1 MQKLT
6 ERIDDLK
13 QRIAAWGKRI
23 RRYTERS
30 TRFNQNRLFQSDQKR
45 LYKSLERPIV
55 SGTGPAPNQA
65 DMVAFWRSLWSE
77 PVNHNEGPWTEVVA
91 SQYASITPMDP
102 VIITPDDV
110 AEAVRRAP
118 NWKSPGLDGLHHYW
132 LKGFMVCHSVL
143 ARQFQEA
150 LNQKS
155 LPSLFTTGITHLVPK
170 DQGATD
176 PSKYR
181 PITYTVHGIKVND
194 RNDHE
199 LLFKLV
205 DSLNIDIWDHG
216 APALRDAMID
226 AYLERIASQ
235 YPDIVTLVNSGPSFE
250 GRDIKY
256 LKISTTNFTD
266 ASKPIYFMN
275 AMLHAREW
283 VTAPVTLYSIHRLV
297 EDVRSQDRDLLENI
311 DWIVMPL
318 ANPDGYEYSH
328 TDERL
333 WRRTRS
339 FNPSVSTTCYG
350 VDANRNFNVSHNT
363 LGVSSDPCSNVYP
376 GHVPFSEV
384 ETGYIRDILLEYVD
398 RIQLYLDIHSH
409 GNYILF
415 GYGDT
420 SLPPNVLHLHHV
432 GAVMGSAIDA
442 LKLPEERYYLVGNSA
457 LVLYVSSGSA
467 QDYGQLVG
475 VPFSYTLELPGYG
488 QAFTVPPQYIEQIN
502 EETWHGIAAS
512 ARASLIHYKARFNN

>member
-1 MQKLT
+1 MVVNTLILAT
-6 ERIDDLK
+6 ACSIL
-13 QRIAAWGKRI
+13 AVTSAGKHDV
-23 RRYTERS
+23 Y
-30 TRFNQNRLFQSDQKR
+30 
-45 LYKSLERPIV
+45 
-55 SGTGPAPNQA
+55 SG
-65 DMVAFWRSLWSE
+65 
-77 PVNHNEGPWTEVVA
+77 
-91 SQYASITPMDP
+91 
-102 VIITPDDV
+102 
-110 AEAVRRAP
+110 
-118 NWKSPGLDGLHHYW
+118 
-132 LKGFMVCHSVL
+132 
-143 ARQFQEA
+143 
-150 LNQKS
+150 
-155 LPSLFTTGITHLVPK
+155 
-170 DQGATD
+170 
-176 PSKYR
+176 
-181 PITYTVHGIKVND
+181 YTVHGIKVND
-194 RNDHE
+194 RNDQE

-216 APALRDAMID
+216 VPALRDALAMVGTERKDEFLKQLDLGNISHYLHLED
-226 AYLERIASQ
+226 VSRTLKEHDLEVSYWRRSKRGRIHPFEDFPRYAEVNAYLERIASQ

-266 ASKPIYFMN
+266 VSKPIYFMN

-283 VTAPVTLYSIHRLV
+283 VTTPVALYSIHRLV
-297 EDVRSQDRDLLENI
+297 EEIRSQDRDLLDNI
-311 DWIVMPL
+311 DWIIMPL

-328 TDERL
+328 THERL

-384 ETGYIRDILLEYVD
+384 ETGYIRDVLLEYVE
-398 RIQLYLDIHSH
+398 RIQLYVDIHSH

-420 SLPPNVLHLHHV
+420 SLPLNVLHVHYV
-432 GAVMGSAIDA
+432 GAVMGAAIDA
-442 LKLPEERYYLVGNSA
+442 LKLPEARYYMVGNSA

-488 QAFTVPPQYIEQIN
+488 QAFTVHPRYIDQIN

-512 ARASLIHYKARFNN
+512 ARVSLIHYKARFNN